1 MFASWSDG
9 APAPVFPPLDETRLD
24 RVVEDVLHRV
34 LEVTL
39 VVDDPRREALT
50 EQGSLA
56 LEAGV
61 VLSRVVAL
69 VPLSGFGQVL
79 DAAGEDGVVVRAQQA
94 VAMELEVEAA
104 RGLLQEGQEHVPIL
118 VVDEEH
124 RLVDGVRGDVEET
137 VGQLGA
143 KNARHSENV
152 RPRLLGGF
160 HPTRSGT
167 HPTRLCEPRGVSD
180 TRHEECQTLVVAAG
194 DVLWRSS
201 AGEEGYSARR
211 STRP

>member
-1 MFASWSDG
+1 MCAWRSDG

-39 VVDDPRREALT
+39 VMDDPRREALT

-61 VLSRVVAL
+61 VLSRVMAL
-69 VPLSGFGQVL
+69 VPLGGFRQVF
-79 DAAGEDGVVVRAQQA
+79 DTAGEDGVVMRAQQA

-143 KNARHSENV
+143 KDARHCENV
-152 RPRLLGGF
+152 RPRLLSGL

-180 TRHEECQTLVVAAG
+180 TRHEECQTLAVAAG
-194 DVLWRSS
+194 DVCGGVPPGTRN
-201 AGEEGYSARR
+201 YSARR

>member
-69 VPLSGFGQVL
+69 VPLSGFRQVL

-104 RGLLQEGQEHVPIL
+104 GGLLQERQEHVAIL

-124 RLVDGVRGDVEET
+124 RLVDGVRRDVEET

-143 KNARHSENV
+143 KDARHCENV
-152 RPRLLGGF
+152 RPRLLGGPCIQPIR
-160 HPTRSGT
+160 HTSDTPPRTTRSVR
-167 HPTRLCEPRGVSD
+167 HQARGVSD
-180 TRHEECQTLVVAAG
+180 TRRGRRRRVVA
-194 DVLWRSS
+194 
-201 AGEEGYSARR
+201 E
-211 STRP
+211 